1 MHLAI
6 YLEPRLSPSIAG
18 NAYLLLSLMQMLINP
33 CRAGLYVAF
42 KDSARAI
49 TPQQAFV
56 MYQGEVCLG
65 SAPILYP
72 GQTLYEMDG
81 PAHGL
86 VDLQKPGAISPQAL
100 HSAHKTVDMGNLT
113 HAN

>member
-1 MHLAI
+1 MTF
-6 YLEPRLSPSIAG
+6 
-18 NAYLLLSLMQMLINP
+18 

-72 GQTLYEMDG
+72 GQTLYEMDD
-81 PAHGL
+81 PAHDL
-86 VDLQKPGAISPQAL
+86 VDLQQPGAILPEDL
-100 HSAHKTVDMGNLT
+100 HSAHKSVDIRNLT
-113 HAN
+113 YAN

>member
-1 MHLAI
+1 M
-6 YLEPRLSPSIAG
+6 LSDS
-18 NAYLLLSLMQMLINP
+18 

-72 GQTLYEMDG
+72 GQTLYEMEI
-81 PAHGL
+81 PAHGRE
-86 VDLQKPGAISPQAL
+86 DLQQPGAISPQAL
-100 HSAHKTVDMGNLT
+100 HSAHKEVDMRNLT
-113 HAN
+113 YAN